1 MEKYINLLIIEI
13 EYSAAILFDTRRK
26 YDIIKIFSIWYLN
39 DILNILKHFGIF
51 ILTNEQIQ
59 YFNPESLWNKFKL
72 TEKILVGC
80 G

>member
-1 MEKYINLLIIEI
+1 MENNINLSIMEI
-13 EYSAAILFDTRRK
+13 EYSAEILFDRRRK
-26 YDIIKIFSIWYLN
+26 YDIIKLFSIWYYN
-39 DILNILKHFGIF
+39 KYFGIF

-59 YFNPESLWNKFKL
+59 YFNPESLWTKFKL